1 MPGAK
6 MPSRFVEVTSL
17 ADAARK
23 SETLQYLQTL
33 NFTDVEW
40 SALTQKLSDW
50 SAGNTT
56 KWERLSAA
64 KPPSGPALWLLAS
77 ALVLLLLSKVTVR
90 INARRAIQSH
100 GHAHAE

>member
-1 MPGAK
+1 

-23 SETLQYLQTL
+23 SDTLRYLQGL

-40 SALTQKLSDW
+40 TALTQKLSDW
-50 SAGNTT
+50 STGNATN
-56 KWERLSAA
+56 WERLSAPKA
-64 KPPSGPALWLLAS
+64 PSGLALWM
-77 ALVLLLLSKVTVR
+77 LVAAFLLLSMSKLLVR
-90 INARRAIQSH
+90 VKAQRAIRSH